1 MGAPPAA
8 PACEQPAPRSPDA
21 QHAGAGAE
29 GTACRQGLPGATRGA
44 GAPTGHTMLRWRRAN
59 ASASE
64 RARSSD
70 WAGAKPPCRP
80 TLMAQARLQHSPAQP
95 ARASGPL
102 CSASAAPAP
111 AAQGTPRACAEQ
123 WGARHRWLTPI
134 HLAVLAAPDQLV
146 QLDAMARG
154 RRQRAVVRRRHAAR
168 APAGL
173 HTHAAMTVTER
184 GCGVRPARVTMQR
197 RRSAPL
203 QERTSAG
210 AHRASRRPPRSSAAR
225 APACGCS
232 GDRQAPRPAPSAA
245 GAWPGPGTG
254 CAQLLH
260 GTTLQLRRPLPVFS
274 ARLGGA
280 AFGSTAARS
289 AGSPLAFTRSGLQ
302 CAFRKQV
309 VARQWRSS
317 SCSALLRFWHPLAR
331 PAQAPVT
338 SLTAA
343 RSGPH
348 LRAPVCANAPA

>member
-44 GAPTGHTMLRWRRAN
+44 GGPIGHTMLQWRRAN

-102 CSASAAPAP
+102 CSASAAAAP

-168 APAGL
+168 PPAGL

-203 QERTSAG
+203 QERTAPAG
-210 AHRASRRPPRSSAAR
+210 ARRAAQRLGHPRAAAAEAGRRRAQRPQQQEHGVAR
-225 APACGCS
+225 APAVRSSCT
-232 GDRQAPRPAPSAA
+232 APRCSCDARFR
-245 GAWPGPGTG
+245 
-254 CAQLLH
+254 CC
-260 GTTLQLRRPLPVFS
+260 LRGS
-274 ARLGGA
+274 ARSATL
-280 AFGSTAARS
+280 GSTAARS
-289 AGSPLAFTRSGLQ
+289 AGSPLASIRSGLQ

-309 VARQWRSS
+309 VAEQ
-317 SCSALLRFWHPLAR
+317 
-331 PAQAPVT
+331 
-338 SLTAA
+338 
-343 RSGPH
+343 SG
-348 LRAPVCANAPA
+348 